1 MKNGADQLRS
11 QAGKRT
17 RRLLLA
23 TIFVSAGA
31 GAAFSAA
38 ASLWISERSEAL
50 VLFILFVSV
59 ILYVV
64 AEAGFGQMLIQSVR
78 DFAVDESSEAQD

>member
-1 MKNGADQLRS
+1 MIKSNGLPASRARQTT
-11 QAGKRT
+11 Q
-17 RRLLLA
+17 RLLLA

-38 ASLWISERSEAL
+38 AALWISERSEAL
-50 VLFILFVSV
+50 VLFILFLSV

-64 AEAGFGQMLIQSVR
+64 AEAGLGQMLIQSIR
-78 DFAVDESSEAQD
+78 ELSSDRSPEVQD